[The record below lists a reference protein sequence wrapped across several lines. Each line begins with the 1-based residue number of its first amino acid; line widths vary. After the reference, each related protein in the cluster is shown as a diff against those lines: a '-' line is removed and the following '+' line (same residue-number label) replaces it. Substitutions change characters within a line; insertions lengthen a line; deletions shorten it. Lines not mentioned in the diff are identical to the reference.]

1 MLMKMIFKISIGK
14 AAGSATAFFLM
25 VIVIFALAGCGET
38 GADSHEKIKIATDIV
53 PIADFCRNVGGN
65 LVEVE
70 ALIPAGSNPHTYEL
84 TTRQMRFLSDANLL
98 VINGLGLAPW
108 TDDIFQSIRNEKLIK
123 VVAGEAV
130 PQDSLMAEAEAGG
143 NEAYDPHVWLDPT
156 LVVYMINSIRDGLM
170 AADPGH
176 ESIYRQNADDYIG
189 ELEGLDTLISRE
201 TAGFSSKKFI
211 AFHPSWTYFARR
223 YGLDQV
229 GVIEERPGKEPSAA
243 WIARLIDSIRSE
255 GIKVV
260 FSEPQFSPRAA
271 EAVAEEAGGG
281 VALEILDPMGDPAN
295 PETDSYIALM
305 RHDVQLMGEALK

>member
-1 MLMKMIFKISIGK
+1 MLMKMIFKNGIGK
-14 AAGSATAFFLM
+14 AACSATAFFLM
-25 VIVIFALAGCGET
+25 VIVTFALAGCGET
-38 GADSHEKIKIATDIV
+38 GADSHAKIRIATDIL

-84 TTRQMRFLSDANLL
+84 TTRQMRFLSDADLL

-108 TDDIFQSIRNEKLIK
+108 TNDIFKSIHNERLIK

-130 PQDSLMAEAEAGG
+130 PKDSLMAEAEAGG

-189 ELEGLDTLISRE
+189 ELEGLDALIRRE

-243 WIARLIDSIRSE
+243 WIAGLIDSIRSE